1 MEREYKVVN
10 IIWNLKTGGAENL
23 LKKIVDSDMEQI
35 IVTLDCKEVS
45 DLNYVINL
53 KGNYLKRV
61 FNLFI
66 LSRKC
71 ILNIWLY
78 KSIVFCFPFYFFN
91 NKVIFSIHHDLLF
104 FNKEKISTKISILFT
119 IFCSRI
125 FNVNSI
131 FVSKSSISSHLKYG
145 YNSKNL
151 HLIYNGTSPK
161 YLATVNNFST
171 RNLIFVGKWSP
182 IKNIPLAV
190 EIIERLLID
199 NVIDKVFFVGFGLTD
214 DNQEFINLIK
224 SKKIPTSNIEFFGV
238 VNNLDVIYD
247 KSSIM
252 LISSFSESLPLV
264 FLEGLSFGIPCF
276 STKVGDIP
284 LFLDSDMFLFER
296 SEEAI
301 EKIRLYF
308 ELSDT
313 EKGKIKFEFVKLHND
328 FFLSEN
334 MILNYKMLYENLY
347 NS

>member
-1 MEREYKVVN
+1 MERKYKVIN
-10 IIWNLKTGGAENL
+10 IIWNLKMGGAENL

-35 IVTLDCKEVS
+35 IVTLDCEEVS
-45 DLNYVINL
+45 DLNYVVNL
-53 KGNYLKRV
+53 KGNYLKRI

-66 LSRKC
+66 LSRNC

-78 KSIVFCFPFYFFN
+78 KSIVFCFPFYFFK

-104 FNKEKISTKISILFT
+104 FNKEKLSTKISILFT

-125 FNVNSI
+125 FNFNSI

-145 YNSKNL
+145 YSNKNL
-151 HLIYNGTSPK
+151 HLIYNGTAPK
-161 YLATVNNFST
+161 EWVTENNFSS

-182 IKNIPLAV
+182 IKNIPLAI
-190 EIIERLLID
+190 EIIKRLLLD
-199 NVIDKVFFVGFGLTD
+199 NVIDKVFFVGFGLTV

-224 SKKIPTSNIEFFGV
+224 SKNIPDSKIDFFGV
-238 VNNLDVIYD
+238 VNNLDFLYEN
-247 KSSIM
+247 SSIM

-284 LFLDSDMFLFER
+284 LFLDADRFLFEKP
-296 SEEAI
+296 EEAI

-308 ELSDT
+308 EFSHA
-313 EKGKIKFEFVKLHND
+313 EKGKIKLEFLKLHND
-328 FFLSEN
+328 FFLFEN
-334 MILNYKMLYENLY
+334 MILNYKRLYENMY